1 MAVIVLGLPFGL
13 PPAAETADVTAL
25 PAATVTVAAVLV
37 AAAVAEVDVVA
48 LLPTPPAVPEAE
60 DGSTPVTAPDAEVAA
75 AEHHF
80 CVPRKYSGI

>member
-25 PAATVTVAAVLV
+25 PAATVTVAAVLM
-37 AAAVAEVDVVA
+37 AAAVAVVDVVA
-48 LLPTPPAVPEAE
+48 LLPTPPAVPV
-60 DGSTPVTAPDAEVAA
+60 GSTPVTAPDAEVAA

-80 CVPRKYSGI
+80 CVPRNYSGI

>member
-13 PPAAETADVTAL
+13 PPAAEAADVTAL

-37 AAAVAEVDVVA
+37 AAAVAAVDVVA
-48 LLPTPPAVPEAE
+48 LLPPAVPETE
-60 DGSTPVTAPDAEVAA
+60 VGSTPVTAPDAEVAA

>member
-13 PPAAETADVTAL
+13 PPAAEAADVTAL
-25 PAATVTVAAVLV
+25 PAATVTVAAVLM
-37 AAAVAEVDVVA
+37 AAAVAVVDVVA
-48 LLPTPPAVPEAE
+48 LLPTPPAVPV
-60 DGSTPVTAPDAEVAA
+60 GSTPDTAPDAEVAA